1 MKNLS
6 IAFLAAVSLV
16 SFAGCKGK
24 KGGDMMAKMTEY
36 KDQMCKCTDK
46 ACADKV
52 VAEMAKAQE
61 AEGKEAKA
69 PDPEEAK
76 KYAPVM
82 KEYTD
87 CMMKAMGAGSMGG
100 APAAGGEKPAA
111 PAGDKPADPA
121 GTPPA
126 AAAPAGDKP
135 ADPAAPAA
143 PTGDKPAGDKPAN

>member
-36 KDQMCKCTDK
+36 KEQMCKCTDK

-61 AEGKEAKA
+61 GDKEAKA

-76 KYAPVM
+76 KYAPIM

-87 CMMKAMGAGSMGG
+87 CMMKAMGAGGMG
-100 APAAGGEKPAA
+100 APAGGGEKPAA
-111 PAGDKPADPA
+111 PAGEKPAEQ
-121 GTPPA
+121 PPA
-126 AAAPAGDKP
+126 AAPPTGEKAPEP
-135 ADPAAPAA
+135 PAAPPA
-143 PTGDKPAGDKPAN
+143 PPAGEKPAGAN

>member
-36 KDQMCKCTDK
+36 KEQMCKCTDK

-61 AEGKEAKA
+61 GDKEAKA

-76 KYAPVM
+76 KYAPIM

-87 CMMKAMGAGSMGG
+87 CMMKAMGAGGMGG
-100 APAAGGEKPAA
+100 APAGGGEKPAA
-111 PAGDKPADPA
+111 PAGEKPAEQ
-121 GTPPA
+121 PPA
-126 AAAPAGDKP
+126 AAPPTGEKAPEP
-135 ADPAAPAA
+135 PAAPPA
-143 PTGDKPAGDKPAN
+143 PPAGEKPAGAN